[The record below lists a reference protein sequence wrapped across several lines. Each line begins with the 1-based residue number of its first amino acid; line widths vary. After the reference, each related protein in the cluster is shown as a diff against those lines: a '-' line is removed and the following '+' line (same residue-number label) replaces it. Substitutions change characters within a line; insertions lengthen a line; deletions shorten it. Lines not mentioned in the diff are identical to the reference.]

1 MSQLTKLF
9 SSISFDEPALWI
21 ALGSG
26 FAVILVFLF
35 LGRRQRRTL
44 AVVVGDGAVD
54 GINPA
59 DNWLPPSK
67 RPDERRRSSRRSG
80 IPTAV
85 QLFDPKKARKMIGGF
100 VLDRSAGGIRLAS
113 EKPFSSGLTLNVRS
127 ANAPDESPWVLIT
140 VRSCREVGDYFE
152 LGCQFQEDLPW
163 HLLLMF
169 G

>member
-1 MSQLTKLF
+1 MTQLTKLF

-35 LGRRQRRTL
+35 LGRRQRRVAT
-44 AVVVGDGAVD
+44 AIVGGP
-54 GINPA
+54 GGEEMNPA
-59 DNWLPPSK
+59 DAWLPPTK

-80 IPTAV
+80 VPTAV
-85 QLFDPKKARKMIGGF
+85 QLVDPKKARKVIDGF

-113 EKPFSSGLTLNVRS
+113 EKPFSTGLTLNVRS
-127 ANAPDESPWVLIT
+127 ANSPPESPWVLIT
-140 VRSCREVGDYFE
+140 VRSCREIGDYFE